1 MIMARSEVLP
11 GEPITLVLVIDNIVS
26 YVVGGR
32 IVEQPVANAA
42 GAFSV
47 SFDSIR
53 VDGGERGVLRRAPGY
68 RTILAVGEDGSRAS
82 SPVMVTSL
90 NAPVTSVLSSLTATA
105 EIWLYHEYNVLET
118 KITATG
124 AGFIPG
130 EAVTVTLFDA
140 TPGTDKILVGVTAD
154 YSGAFIAQ
162 VTLYGPTPAEGA
174 DYEMPITPGVYTL
187 LADGD
192 SGSLATVCSPNPPLD
207 AHRSTSPT
215 MPSVVTSQYTAYHSP
230 AKERT
235 WATWAAAASSL
246 RA

>member
-1 MIMARSEVLP
+1 MFMASSEVLSVDEPLNIVGSGFLP
-11 GEPITLVLVIDNIVS
+11 GEPVTLVLVIDDDVS
-26 YVVGGR
+26 YVIGGR
-32 IVEQPVANAA
+32 IAEQPVANAA

-47 SFDSIR
+47 RYDSIR
-53 VDGGERGVLRRAPGY
+53 VDGGERGVLRRAPGS

-90 NAPVTSVLSSLTATA
+90 TATA
-105 EIWLYHEYNVLET
+105 EIWLYHGYNVLET

-174 DYEMPITPGVYTL
+174 DYEMPVTPGVYTL
-187 LADGD
+187 LAEGAT
-192 SGSLATVCSPNPPLD
+192 GSLATSVLEVEKKEPP
-207 AHRSTSPT
+207 RN
-215 MPSVVTSQYTAYHSP
+215 
-230 AKERT
+230 E
-235 WATWAAAASSL
+235 
-246 RA
+246 

>member
-1 MIMARSEVLP
+1 M
-11 GEPITLVLVIDNIVS
+11 G
-26 YVVGGR
+26 
-32 IVEQPVANAA
+32 Q
-42 GAFSV
+42 
-47 SFDSIR
+47 
-53 VDGGERGVLRRAPGY
+53 
-68 RTILAVGEDGSRAS
+68 DGSRAS
-82 SPVMVTSL
+82 APVYITSA

-105 EIWLYHEYNVLET
+105 ETTYNMWEDNLEVT
-118 KITATG
+118 IIGAG

-130 EAVTVTLFDA
+130 EAVVVTILSLVNGADK
-140 TPGTDKILVGVTAD
+140 PIVGTTAN

-215 MPSVVTSQYTAYHSP
+215 MPSVVTSHYTGYHLHGKGADMSNLGGGGLII
-230 AKERT
+230 AGVVLAFLGLVLRWNLIDWLIDFT
-235 WATWAAAASSL
+235 GLLLIIIGIVLGVFGLIQVFSS
-246 RA
+246 RKGY